1 MLGECLLNSR
11 QKGIGEVSLGFLFL
25 GFLLEIY
32 QLDRGGL
39 YPRIALKELYKTVLS
54 HLSIVVTLRRR
65 CSRA

>member
-1 MLGECLLNSR
+1 MLGECLLDSR
-11 QKGIGEVSLGFLFL
+11 QKCIGEVSLGFLFF

-54 HLSIVVTLRRR
+54 RLGIGIALRRR
-65 CSRA
+65 CGRA

>member
-1 MLGECLLNSR
+1 MLGEGLLDSR

-54 HLSIVVTLRRR
+54 HLSIVVTLCRR